1 MARGGLEKNKKSL
14 SCTSYFMKSDRCQ
27 FVIRK
32 NCLIQDRGH
41 NLLWEVVSSLS
52 WKEFKQRLDKL

>member
-1 MARGGLEKNKKSL
+1 MARGGLEKNKNSR
-14 SCTSYFMKSDRCQ
+14 SCSSYFMKSDRCQ

-32 NCLIQDRGH
+32 NCLIQHRGH

>member
-27 FVIRK
+27 FIIRK
-32 NCLIQDRGH
+32 NCLMQDRGH
-41 NLLWEVVSSLS
+41 NLLWGGSELPVLGGI
-52 WKEFKQRLDKL
+52 